1 MNEILYSVTANKE
14 SLFLTRDYLKFSSK
28 SKDISIPLEE
38 IISIETKK
46 ITGKK
51 KSVILSIL
59 GISSIFVVVQ
69 SIGNKFIAYLLSLL
83 VLLASTIL
91 LVDYFI
97 EYKNKYVFFFT
108 RNPKVFIRFKAKDI
122 EQIDQIIKKIQIP
135 KKNSLLENSPVPFR
149 NRY

>member
-51 KSVILSIL
+51 KSVI
-59 GISSIFVVVQ
+59 
-69 SIGNKFIAYLLSLL
+69 
-83 VLLASTIL
+83 
-91 LVDYFI
+91 
-97 EYKNKYVFFFT
+97 
-108 RNPKVFIRFKAKDI
+108 
-122 EQIDQIIKKIQIP
+122 
-135 KKNSLLENSPVPFR
+135 
-149 NRY
+149 